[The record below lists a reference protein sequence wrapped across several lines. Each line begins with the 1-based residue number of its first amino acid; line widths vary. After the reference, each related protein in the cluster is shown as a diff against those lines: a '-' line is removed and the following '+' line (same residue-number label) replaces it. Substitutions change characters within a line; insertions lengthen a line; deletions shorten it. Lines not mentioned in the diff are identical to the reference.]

1 MKKVFMIL
9 ITIGVVML
17 FGTAGASDVGN
28 ITVGRACM
36 QGLASIG
43 FLFSGMLGMLL
54 CRLEEIRLRR
64 TVAVRNCGVVLLCKE
79 QTFIPQNQKNH
90 LDFKDL
96 PNFDFN
102 FYIFSWEF
110 VKFIKCC

>member
-17 FGTAGASDVGN
+17 FGTAGASNVGN

-43 FLFSGMLGMLL
+43 FLFSGMLGVLL

-64 TVAVRNCGVVLLCKE
+64 TRRSQELRRCTSMQRTNVYTAKSKKPSGFQR
-79 QTFIPQNQKNH
+79 FA
-90 LDFKDL
+90 
-96 PNFDFN
+96 
-102 FYIFSWEF
+102 
-110 VKFIKCC
+110 

>member
-43 FLFSGMLGMLL
+43 FLFSGMLGVLL

-64 TVAVRNCGVVLLCKE
+64 TRRSQELRRCTSMAKNKRLYRKIKKTIWISKICLILISI
-79 QTFIPQNQKNH
+79 FIFFHGNSLN
-90 LDFKDL
+90 L
-96 PNFDFN
+96 
-102 FYIFSWEF
+102 
-110 VKFIKCC
+110 